1 MSDKKKFLHIR
12 EEELSPLHRILL
24 HTSGTVTEILRQW
37 TNSNIIIVKPPL
49 NTCFLYDKLE
59 KTKLYF
65 SCKSDGIPWL
75 REVVLQNVGT
85 KQNLV
90 YAFSQIY
97 LKNLNRQVKYKLEHS
112 DYGIGEIIEQ
122 EKLETYRQIEEFNK
136 ISVEGEYD
144 FFKKVFPRAK
154 KFILHRAYN
163 IFRNKKLWFTINEY
177 FPSEPEHFDFQ
188 IADSDKNR
196 ILGYSKD
203 ILNNKKEINY

>member
-1 MSDKKKFLHIR
+1 MSKKKKFLHIR

-37 TNSNIIIVKPPL
+37 TNSNVIIIKPPL

-65 SCKSDGIPWL
+65 NCNEDKNYVPWL
-75 REVVLQNVGT
+75 REVVLRNATT

-90 YAFSQIY
+90 YAFSHVF
-97 LKNLNRQVKYKLEHS
+97 LKNVSRRVKYKLEHT

-136 ISVEGEYD
+136 ISIDEFD
-144 FFKKVFPRAK
+144 FFKKMFPRAK
-154 KFILHRAYN
+154 KYILHRAYN
-163 IFRNKKLWFTINEY
+163 IFRHKKLWFTINEY

-188 IADSDKNR
+188 VPDSDKTR

-203 ILNNKKEINY
+203 LFKNNK

>member
-1 MSDKKKFLHIR
+1 MSDKKKFLPFR

-37 TNSNIIIVKPPL
+37 TNSNLIIVKPPL
-49 NTCFLYDKLE
+49 KTCFLYDNLE

-65 SCKSDGIPWL
+65 NCNEDENNVPWL
-75 REVVLQNVGT
+75 REVILRNAST
-85 KQNLV
+85 KQNMV
-90 YAFSQIY
+90 YAFSHVY
-97 LKNLNRQVKYKLEHS
+97 LKNVNRRVKYKLEHT

-136 ISVEGEYD
+136 ISVQEYP
-144 FFKKVFPRAK
+144 FFNKVFPKAK

-163 IFRNKKLWFTINEY
+163 IFRYKRLWFTINEY
-177 FPSEPEHFDFQ
+177 FPSEPEHFDFEVSG
-188 IADSDKNR
+188 SDKKR

-203 ILNNKKEINY
+203 LLSDIK